1 MISDEDLLKLWR
13 DPSFEGSYRGART
26 FQVLLKANLNI
37 DVPIT
42 RLYKVLAKDE
52 EFIQRTGLTI

>member
-1 MISDEDLLKLWR
+1 MISDEELLKLWR
-13 DPSFEGSYRGART
+13 DPSFEDSYRGART